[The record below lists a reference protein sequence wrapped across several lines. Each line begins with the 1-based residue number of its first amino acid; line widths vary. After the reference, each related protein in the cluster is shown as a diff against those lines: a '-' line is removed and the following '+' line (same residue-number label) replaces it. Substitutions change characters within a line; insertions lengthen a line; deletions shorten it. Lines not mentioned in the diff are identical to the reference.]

1 MVFAPDTEVA
11 LRTVVNLVNSAANGS
26 EGLATQADLD
36 RFLAAEGFS
45 GSRTRDGDELE
56 SVRRLRHELSELWT
70 ADEDAAVETVN
81 RLLREARALPQLVKH
96 DDWDWHLH
104 ATTPEAP
111 LVYRMS
117 TEAAMALA
125 DVIRGKEMD
134 RMRTCEA
141 EDCDAA
147 VLDLS
152 RNRSK
157 RYCDTGN
164 CANRW
169 KPSRGESAT
178 ACCWPW
184 RLRGPPTCW
193 CSTSRPTTSTWRPS
207 TCSRTP
213 WPP

>member
-11 LRTVVNLVNSAANGS
+11 LRTVVNLINSAANGR
-26 EGLATQADLD
+26 EALAAQADLD
-36 RFLAAEGFS
+36 SFLAAEGFS
-45 GSRTRDGDELE
+45 GSRTRDEAELA
-56 SVRRLRHELSELWT
+56 SVRQLRHQLAAMWT
-70 ADEDAAVETVN
+70 AGEDAAVDTIN
-81 RLLREARALPQLVKH
+81 RLLRDANALPQLVKH
-96 DDWDWHLH
+96 DGWDWHLH

-111 LVYRMS
+111 LADRIS

-134 RMRTCEA
+134 RLRTCEA

-164 CANRW
+164 CANRIHVA
-169 KPSRGESAT
+169 SYRARQAAAS
-178 ACCWPW
+178 
-184 RLRGPPTCW
+184 
-193 CSTSRPTTSTWRPS
+193 
-207 TCSRTP
+207 
-213 WPP
+213 

>member
-11 LRTVVNLVNSAANGS
+11 LRTVVHLVNTAANGN
-26 EGLATQADLD
+26 EGLASVADLD
-36 RFLAAEGFS
+36 RFLTAEGFS
-45 GSRTRDGDELE
+45 GSRTRDGEELAA
-56 SVRRLRHELSELWT
+56 VLQLRQQLASLWT
-70 ADEDAAVETVN
+70 AGEEESVASVN
-81 RLLREARALPQLVKH
+81 RMLREARALPQLVKH

-111 LVYRMS
+111 LVDRMS

-125 DVIRGKEMD
+125 DVIRSKETA
-134 RMRTCEA
+134 RLRTCES

-164 CANRW
+164 CANRAHVAAY
-169 KPSRGESAT
+169 RA
-178 ACCWPW
+178 
-184 RLRGPPTCW
+184 RQ
-193 CSTSRPTTSTWRPS
+193 STTT
-207 TCSRTP
+207 
-213 WPP
+213 